1 MPVETKFYSD
11 LEVTPEANTEQI
23 ASAYRR
29 LSLQLHPL
37 RNPLQHKAFFTAK
50 FAAIS

>member
-1 MPVETKFYSD
+1 MSIETKFYSD
-11 LEVTPEANTEQI
+11 LEVTPDANTEQI

-29 LSLQLHPL
+29 LSIQLHPL
-37 RNPLQHKAFFTAK
+37 RNPLSQKAFFTAK